1 MMILYFYHN
10 LSYIYYYSCYTISMS
25 VNNHNFTSLFLKLL
39 AVLIQE
45 PREILQDLNDK
56 SLTHFSKVF
65 KNISQK

>member
-1 MMILYFYHN
+1 
-10 LSYIYYYSCYTISMS
+10 MS